1 MSRIRPILD
10 RLELPLI
17 IAPMFLVSSPAMAL
31 AACAEGV
38 MGSFPAHSTRT
49 REVLAEWLK
58 ETEEGLKRLEDGP
71 RTGKIAPFALNL
83 VVHRTNPRYEG
94 DLALCIQH
102 RVPVVL
108 TSKGAPGEA
117 VKRIHDY
124 GGVVLHDVA
133 SQRHAE
139 KAIEAGVDGVI
150 AVCGGAGGHTGT
162 INPFALVNEI
172 RRIWDGTIVLAGG
185 MSTGRDVLASEAMGA
200 DLAYFGTRFIPTT
213 ESIASEDYK
222 QAILGSKATDI
233 FFTASID
240 GAPCNYISKSLT
252 DAGIDLDTLRKTLP
266 SEVINAHET
275 KKRWKDIWSAGHGV
289 GNIERIAG
297 TGELCRQL
305 KTEYQAARAEMRKKF
320 A

>member
-1 MSRIRPILD
+1 MSRIQPVLD
-10 RLELPLI
+10 RLEIPVI

-31 AACAEGV
+31 AACSEGV

-49 REVLAEWLK
+49 REVLAQWLQ
-58 ETEEGLKRLEDGP
+58 ETEDGLKRLEDGP
-71 RTGKIAPFALNL
+71 RSGKIGPFALNL

-94 DLALCIQH
+94 DLELCIKH
-102 RVPVVL
+102 KVPVVL

-150 AVCGGAGGHTGT
+150 AVAGGAGGHTGT

-172 RRIWDGTIVLAGG
+172 RRIWDGVIVLAGG
-185 MSTGRDVLASEAMGA
+185 MSTGRDVLATEAMGA
-200 DLAYFGTRFIPTT
+200 DLAYFGTRFIPTA
-213 ESIASEDYK
+213 ESIASEEYK
-222 QAILGSKATDI
+222 QSILASKATDI

-240 GAPCNYISKSLT
+240 GAPANYISKSLT
-252 DAGIDLDTLRKTLP
+252 DAGIDLDVLRKTLP
-266 SEVINAHET
+266 SEIINAHET

-289 GNIERIAG
+289 GNIDGIIG
-297 TGELCRQL
+297 TAELCRQL
-305 KTEYQAARAEMRKKF
+305 KSEYQTARTELRTKLA
-320 A
+320 